1 MIPFYTVTSYRYWE
15 NAISAYT
22 GNDPLEL
29 WFDYI
34 CWYEQNVA
42 LDTDNKMEAI
52 LGKCLSIYEYSE
64 NFNQDLRLVKLWLKY
79 VSISLTLYELRV
91 GCSPENTSEYFA
103 SSIKTQSQIKI
114 FWIFFTNFISRC
126 LFQYFR
132 IVLVTGKLLYLC
144 VGVKVQNL
152 LYFCL
157 LR

>member
-1 MIPFYTVTSYRYWE
+1 MTSNTVPSYRYWE

-79 VSISLTLYELRV
+79 VS
-91 GCSPENTSEYFA
+91 
-103 SSIKTQSQIKI
+103 
-114 FWIFFTNFISRC
+114 
-126 LFQYFR
+126 
-132 IVLVTGKLLYLC
+132 
-144 VGVKVQNL
+144 
-152 LYFCL
+152 
-157 LR
+157 